1 MTSLSFIKKYH
12 SFFLLITACL
22 LFGFNNAL
30 FSWFV
35 FFPVIALVYEV
46 PLKKV
51 WIYGGLYGVF
61 SYLLYLPWLL
71 KFSPVAMAGV
81 SVLYFCYCSVL
92 FFILKLC
99 IVEKRL
105 FRFCLILLVLC
116 LYEFVKTLG
125 FTGFSYGVNAY
136 SQWKNLSFIQIAD
149 FSGVWGVSFILNY
162 FSVLLFE
169 LYLAVK
175 KQKVDRSFLRYT
187 SFGLIFVIFSFSYGI
202 FRIHQISSLEKNF
215 RKIKVCAIQNNC
227 DPWKSGIDNYSKDIH
242 KLMELSDMALSEHP
256 DTEVIIWPE
265 TAVVPSILKNY
276 YTPND
281 VKRNILIKELLEYI
295 NSKKCGFLI
304 GNFNSHGDCDYNSVL
319 FFIPKKNV
327 IPPEPE
333 VYSKIHLVPFT
344 EYFPYEKQFPA
355 LYKFL
360 LDGDTHLW
368 TPGDEY
374 KVFEY
379 EGLRFSTPVCFE
391 DNFGGDLRNFKKSG
405 TGAFF
410 NLSNDAWSKSKR
422 CQVQHLKMAV
432 FRSVENHI
440 PSVRSTASGETCFIS
455 SIGKIYQK
463 IPSFTEGY
471 AADYIPVID
480 R

>member
-1 MTSLSFIKKYH
+1 M
-12 SFFLLITACL
+12 
-22 LFGFNNAL
+22 
-30 FSWFV
+30 
-35 FFPVIALVYEV
+35 
-46 PLKKV
+46 
-51 WIYGGLYGVF
+51 
-61 SYLLYLPWLL
+61 
-71 KFSPVAMAGV
+71 
-81 SVLYFCYCSVL
+81 
-92 FFILKLC
+92 
-99 IVEKRL
+99 
-105 FRFCLILLVLC
+105 
-116 LYEFVKTLG
+116 
-125 FTGFSYGVNAY
+125 
-136 SQWKNLSFIQIAD
+136 
-149 FSGVWGVSFILNY
+149 
-162 FSVLLFE
+162 
-169 LYLAVK
+169 
-175 KQKVDRSFLRYT
+175 
-187 SFGLIFVIFSFSYGI
+187 
-202 FRIHQISSLEKNF
+202 
-215 RKIKVCAIQNNC
+215 
-227 DPWKSGIDNYSKDIH
+227 
-242 KLMELSDMALSEHP
+242 
-256 DTEVIIWPE
+256 
-265 TAVVPSILKNY
+265 
-276 YTPND
+276 
-281 VKRNILIKELLEYI
+281 
-295 NSKKCGFLI
+295 
-304 GNFNSHGDCDYNSVL
+304 
-319 FFIPKKNV
+319 

-374 KVFEY
+374 KVFEHD
-379 EGLRFSTPVCFE
+379 GLRFSTPVCFE